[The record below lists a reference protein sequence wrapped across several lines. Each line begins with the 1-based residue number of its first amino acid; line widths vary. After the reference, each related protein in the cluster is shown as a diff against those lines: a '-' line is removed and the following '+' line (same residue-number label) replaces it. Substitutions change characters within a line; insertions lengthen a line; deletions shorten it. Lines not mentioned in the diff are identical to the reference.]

1 MQKFLALYTGT
12 AGSFDRAGWNAMDA
26 EARRQREAAA
36 MQAWADWGAKYAHAI
51 VDVGGPLGR
60 TKRVGPEGISDTTNA
75 LAAYV
80 IVQAESHE
88 EAAKMFEGHPHF
100 SIFPGEAVE
109 IMPCRPIPG

>member
-60 TKRVGPEGISDTTNA
+60 PARGGPAGRPGGAHRHDPGPNGDTERAALRARESVGQPRGASALLEISGS
-75 LAAYV
+75 V
-80 IVQAESHE
+80 
-88 EAAKMFEGHPHF
+88 G
-100 SIFPGEAVE
+100 
-109 IMPCRPIPG
+109 